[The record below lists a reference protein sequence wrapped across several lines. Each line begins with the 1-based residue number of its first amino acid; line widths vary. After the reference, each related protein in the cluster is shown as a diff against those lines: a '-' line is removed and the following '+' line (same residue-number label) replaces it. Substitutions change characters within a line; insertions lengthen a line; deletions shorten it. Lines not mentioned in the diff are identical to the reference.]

1 METELESLRA
11 LLVSIEVGKRVEVA
25 LCVAAAEPLRGL
37 CGRFPGL
44 EWEQDEDGLQ
54 YVTQKLERSMG

>member
-1 METELESLRA
+1 MKQTDKTCIRCA
-11 LLVSIEVGKRVEVA
+11 
-25 LCVAAAEPLRGL
+25 AAAEPLRGL

-54 YVTQKLERSMG
+54 YLTWEPEKARG